1 MRWAGVR
8 LPLARWDRVA
18 RYSEVGGAQVLLQLK
33 WVRAG
38 VAKVH
43 CTAASSDESFN
54 ILFKYSDFISLQLFW
69 QSMPGLW
76 DKSTTS
82 DHHTPPHHHTIPPSL
97 HHHPNT
103 TMTGLPPLHSIIPA
117 ADISDTK
124 LSPLVGRL
132 PACSHTT
139 TIHYKP
145 AYLSSEK
152 LVHCGNIYPLVQFWR
167 GVT

>member
-1 MRWAGVR
+1 MCWCECCDHTTNKGLAAALQTEVGGVAAAVTRWPSKACISAVRWAGVK
-8 LPLARWDRVA
+8 LPLVRWDRVA

-82 DHHTPPHHHTIPPSL
+82 DHHTPPHHLYTTIPTP
-97 HHHPNT
+97 
-103 TMTGLPPLHSIIPA
+103 
-117 ADISDTK
+117 
-124 LSPLVGRL
+124 
-132 PACSHTT
+132 
-139 TIHYKP
+139 
-145 AYLSSEK
+145 
-152 LVHCGNIYPLVQFWR
+152 
-167 GVT
+167 